1 MLMEVVVAPKLAM
14 AVVILEPVEAV
25 AQVTQ
30 QLLDQLMVPQAVVVE
45 VQIV

>member
-1 MLMEVVVAPKLAM
+1 MLMEAVVAPKLAM

-25 AQVTQ
+25 ELPQ
-30 QLLDQLMVPQAVVVE
+30 QLLDQTMVPQAGAAE